1 MEVGRHSMAE
11 NLKVCTVD
19 FGRKKDARV
28 VCGAP
33 NLKAGMKI
41 IFAPA
46 GTKVPATDFEVEKQP
61 LRGVMSEG
69 MILSATDMGWEVDED
84 EDMDGVIELM
94 DVSLQ
99 VGDEASDLEDKFGT
113 SSTTASFKEM
123 KKEEEGER
131 GNKEEA
137 ASSPPPPA
145 PAQDED
151 EDGNKTKPKDNK
163 KKEEEGKEERSGRR
177 RLGCTLRGIGYQTV
191 GSPGGGWCRRGRIK
205 SG

>member
-1 MEVGRHSMAE
+1 
-11 NLKVCTVD
+11 
-19 FGRKKDARV
+19 
-28 VCGAP
+28 
-33 NLKAGMKI
+33 
-41 IFAPA
+41 
-46 GTKVPATDFEVEKQP
+46 
-61 LRGVMSEG
+61 MSEG

-163 KKEEEGKEERSGRR
+163 KKKKKEKKKEAEEEDLDALFADCLLYTSPSPRD
-177 RLGCTLRGIGYQTV
+177 RG
-191 GSPGGGWCRRGRIK
+191 
-205 SG
+205 